1 MAKGVAE
8 STDITEKVIIAK
20 SKEDLF
26 VRQVMEEFR
35 EEPPEWYADS
45 IVIDEQ
51 FKSMFE
57 LPAELKNGPKQTS
70 QAKEYRYCWVEID
83 DENITR
89 SYAKDLWI
97 PVNKDN
103 HPFLPRRYF
112 NYEGGIMRSGNT
124 KHLLFYQRKSYNEA
138 RKKAAARRATTRLED
153 SKRALENLEGPVRM
167 EEVSGSGGYGVTP
180 ADPPIQTDWQGNRVE
195 DQPIEID

>member
-8 STDITEKVIIAK
+8 TTNIPEQVVIAQ
-20 SKEDLF
+20 SEDDLF
-26 VRQVMEEFR
+26 LRRLMEGAKQ
-35 EEPPEWYADS
+35 EPEIWHADS
-45 IVIDEQ
+45 LVIDEQ

-57 LPAELKNGPKQTS
+57 LPVELKKGTRQAS
-70 QAKEYRYCWVEID
+70 QAKERSYCWVEVSDQRIAQTY
-83 DENITR
+83 I
-89 SYAKDLWI
+89 KDNWI
-97 PVNKDN
+97 PVNRDN
-103 HPFLPRRYF
+103 HPFLPSHYF
-112 NYEGGIMRSGNT
+112 SIHGGIERNGYT
-124 KHLLFYQRKSYNEA
+124 KHILFWQPKRYNEEV
-138 RKKAAARRATTRLED
+138 KKAAANRATTRLED